1 MYTLRGGFAA
11 GFCTNMA
18 KTGVFSMFDA
28 SPASRGRIGRV
39 AGTIALGWLAT
50 LPHGS
55 QLRAQGASATP
66 PAKTRVTALGAANA
80 ADSGHAGRLLETIH
94 TDLRGSALTMEQVQD
109 AERARAE
116 LDAMPEGV
124 DGYKVAAND
133 ALGMLFR
140 AADLDTGIAYH
151 ARAVMAL
158 APHLD
163 SADCVRLAHALI
175 HAYRNLAEV
184 EAGHGQPK
192 QALALLRGAP
202 AALPQVPGVAHEL
215 ETEVARYEMIGRP
228 ALSISAPHWFGAPA
242 GTKTIDPGAGGAV
255 TIIEETA
262 WWCAACNRSYPA
274 LLRIQH
280 RYGDK
285 VHVLLATS
293 LMGRFRADTNL
304 APNAELAKLRDY
316 FGVENGLPYPI
327 AVADS
332 PGEDADHDAISI
344 RYHVYAIPQV
354 VVVDTRGVVRHILLG
369 WDPGNDDR
377 LDHAVAQALNSA
389 PTE

>member
-1 MYTLRGGFAA
+1 MSATVPALRLRLGLA
-11 GFCTNMA
+11 GVIACIAT
-18 KTGVFSMFDA
+18 A
-28 SPASRGRIGRV
+28 S
-39 AGTIALGWLAT
+39 LA
-50 LPHGS
+50 PS
-55 QLRAQGASATP
+55 PQLRAQGATPNPAPGAPLAASGRAT
-66 PAKTRVTALGAANA
+66 A
-80 ADSGHAGRLLETIH
+80 ADSARAGALLETIH
-94 TDLRGSALTMEQVQD
+94 TDLRSNPLAMEQLQD
-109 AERARAE
+109 AERARAQI
-116 LDAMPEGV
+116 DAMPESM

-163 SADCVRLAHALI
+163 SADDVRLAHPLI

-192 QALALLRGAP
+192 QALALLHGAP
-202 AALPQVPGVAHEL
+202 AALPHVPGVVEEL
-215 ETEVARYEMIGRP
+215 ATEVARYEMIGHP
-228 ALSISAPHWFGAPA
+228 APPISSPHWFGSPA
-242 GTKTIDPGAGGAV
+242 GTKTMYPGTGGAV

-280 RYGDK
+280 HYGDK
-285 VHVLLATS
+285 VRVLLATS
-293 LMGRFRADTNL
+293 LMGRFRADTGL
-304 APNAELAKLRDY
+304 APNAELAKLHDY
-316 FGVENGLPYPI
+316 FATENGLPYPV

-354 VVVDTRGVVRHILLG
+354 VVVDAKGIVRHILLG

-377 LDHAVAQALNSA
+377 LEHAVAQAMSSA
-389 PTE
+389 PAE

>member
-1 MYTLRGGFAA
+1 MSAPFPARQRRTRLAWVIAVG
-11 GFCTNMA
+11 
-18 KTGVFSMFDA
+18 TGVF
-28 SPASRGRIGRV
+28 
-39 AGTIALGWLAT
+39 LAIN
-50 LPHGS
+50 PPVW
-55 QLRAQGASATP
+55 AQGATP
-66 PAKTRVTALGAANA
+66 AQSTGARAPAGGRPTA
-80 ADSGHAGRLLETIH
+80 ADSTSAGALLETIH

-109 AERARAE
+109 AERARAQ
-116 LDAMPEGV
+116 LDAMSEAL

-184 EAGHGQPK
+184 EAGHGQPT

-202 AALPQVPGVAHEL
+202 AALPRVPGVAAEL
-215 ETEVARYEMIGRP
+215 ATEVARYEMIGHR

-242 GTKTIDPGAGGAV
+242 GTKTIDPSTGGAV

-274 LLRIQH
+274 LLRIQKQ
-280 RYGDK
+280 YGDK
-285 VHVLLATS
+285 VRVLLATS

-304 APNAELAKLRDY
+304 APNAELEKLRDY
-316 FGVENGLPYPI
+316 FAQENGLSYPI

-332 PGEDADHDAISI
+332 PGENADHDAISI

-354 VVVDTRGVVRHILLG
+354 VVVDAKGIVRHILLG

-377 LDHAVAQALNSA
+377 LDHAVAQAMHSGA
-389 PTE
+389 TE

>member
-1 MYTLRGGFAA
+1 MSAPFPARRRQPSMVGLIVAA
-11 GFCTNMA
+11 
-18 KTGVFSMFDA
+18 TGVF
-28 SPASRGRIGRV
+28 
-39 AGTIALGWLAT
+39 LAID
-50 LPHGS
+50 PPVW
-55 QLRAQGASATP
+55 AQGATSNAPLRASA
-66 PAKTRVTALGAANA
+66 RAAGRPTA
-80 ADSGHAGRLLETIH
+80 ADSASAGALLETIH
-94 TDLRGSALTMEQVQD
+94 SDLRGSALTMEQVQE
-109 AERARAE
+109 AERARAQ
-116 LDAMPEGV
+116 LDAMPEAF

-175 HAYRNLAEV
+175 HAYRNLSEV

-202 AALPQVPGVAHEL
+202 AALPRVPGVATEL
-215 ETEVARYEMIGRP
+215 ATEVARYEMIGHR
-228 ALSISAPHWFGAPA
+228 ALSISAPHWFGVPL
-242 GTKTIDPGAGGAV
+242 GTKTIDPSTGGAV

-274 LLRIQH
+274 LLRIQKH
-280 RYGDK
+280 YGDK
-285 VHVLLATS
+285 IHVLLATS
-293 LMGRFRADTNL
+293 LMGRFRADTGL
-304 APNAELAKLRDY
+304 APNAELEKLRDY
-316 FGVENGLPYPI
+316 FARENGLSYPI
-327 AVADS
+327 AVADG
-332 PGEDADHDAISI
+332 PGENEDHDAISI

-354 VVVDTRGVVRHILLG
+354 VVVDAKGIVRHILLG

-377 LDHAVAQALNSA
+377 LDHAVAQAMTPEHA
-389 PTE
+389 E